1 MKLEF
6 YTTKRYTYIVAGN
19 VTFQKK
25 EQGYPQVNN
34 VPFERVEAQ
43 NFTEKPYFVTFI
55 DVDGEITDENLNE
68 AYTKFCNFCKKKHEE
83 KKSQNEKEEQDLE
96 ADFRSLEN
104 EIKEGKVFEAN
115 IDNIRRILKYL
126 NSMNWG
132 VWRLPNMS
140 VGYSAHQY
148 DDNGRNVTTISLD
161 KPINYYGEIVSK
173 FKVGGSR
180 NFLPKYRVVR

>member
-19 VTFQKK
+19 VTFKKK

-34 VPFERVEAQ
+34 VPFERVETQ
-43 NFTEKPYFVTFI
+43 NFTTRSVFSIEIEGEVTDQSI
-55 DVDGEITDENLNE
+55 IE
-68 AYTKFCNFCKKKHEE
+68 AYAQFCDFSKKMHEE
-83 KKSQNEKEEQDLE
+83 KKSQNEKEKQDLE
-96 ADFRSLEN
+96 ADFRALEN
-104 EIKEGKVFEAN
+104 EIKVGKVFEAN
-115 IDNIRRILKYL
+115 VDNLSRILYYL

-161 KPINYYGEIVSK
+161 EPINYYGEMISK

-180 NFLPKYRVVR
+180 NFLPKYRFIR

>member
-6 YTTKRYTYIVAGN
+6 YTTKRYTYIVASN

-25 EQGYPQVNN
+25 EQGYPQVNE
-34 VPFERVEAQ
+34 VPFERVEGQ
-43 NFTEKPYFVTFI
+43 SFTTQPVFSIEIEGEVTDQSI
-55 DVDGEITDENLNE
+55 IE
-68 AYTKFCNFCKKKHEE
+68 AYTQFCDFSKKAHQES
-83 KKSQNEKEEQDLE
+83 KKQKEQAKQTLE
-96 ADFRSLEN
+96 ADFCELEN

-115 IDNIRRILKYL
+115 VDNLSRILYYL

-148 DDNGRNVTTISLD
+148 DYNGRNVTTISLD
-161 KPINYYGEIVSK
+161 EPINYYGEMVSK
-173 FKVGGSR
+173 FKIGGSR
-180 NFLPKYRVVR
+180 NFLPKYRFIR

>member
-19 VTFQKK
+19 VSFKKK
-25 EQGYPQVNN
+25 EQGYPQVNE
-34 VPFERVEAQ
+34 VPFEKAEAQ
-43 NFTEKPYFVTFI
+43 NFPTRSVFSIEI
-55 DVDGEITDENLNE
+55 EGEATDQSIIE
-68 AYTKFCNFCKKKHEE
+68 AYAQFCDFIKKMHEA
-83 KKSQNEKEEQDLE
+83 KKIQNEKEKQDLE
-96 ADFRSLEN
+96 ADFRTLEK

-115 IDNIRRILKYL
+115 IDNLSKILYYL

-161 KPINYYGEIVSK
+161 EPINYYGEMISK

-180 NFLPKYRVVR
+180 NFLPKYRFIR

>member
-19 VTFQKK
+19 VTFKKK

-34 VPFERVEAQ
+34 VPFERVETQ
-43 NFTEKPYFVTFI
+43 NFTTRSVFSIEIEGEVTDQSI
-55 DVDGEITDENLNE
+55 IE
-68 AYTKFCNFCKKKHEE
+68 AYAQFCDFSKKMHEE
-83 KKSQNEKEEQDLE
+83 KKSQNEKEKQDLE
-96 ADFRSLEN
+96 ADFRTLEN

-115 IDNIRRILKYL
+115 VNNLSRILKYL

-132 VWRLPNMS
+132 VWQLPKMS
-140 VGYSAHQY
+140 VGYNAHQY
-148 DDNGRNVTTISLD
+148 DNEGRNVTTITLD
-161 KPINYYGEIVSK
+161 EPINYFGEMVSK

-180 NFLPKYRVVR
+180 SFLPKYRVIR